1 MRKLTFIAIVTTLA
15 VGGSAACAS
24 KKFVRSSVGST
35 NQKVNALIHSLEETQ
50 AQTGRHERRI
60 ADIDDKT
67 GAALRSADAA
77 RGVATGAAH
86 AAKAAGS
93 RIDALDKA
101 SRKLVYDVATT
112 TDEANFSFGG
122 AELPEGAKVRI
133 DGMIH
138 ELVDDPKNVYIEIE
152 GHTDDRGSNAVNT
165 KVGLARAQA
174 VQKYLYDVHQVPL
187 HKMNIISF
195 GEDRPTASNKTEAGR
210 AQNRRIV
217 IRIRA

>member
-15 VGGSAACAS
+15 VSASAACAS
-24 KKFVRSSVGST
+24 KKFVRSSVGAT

-50 AQTGRHERRI
+50 AQTARHERRI
-60 ADIDDKT
+60 ADVDAKSS
-67 GAALRSADAA
+67 AAARSADAA
-77 RGVATGAAH
+77 HGVASGAAN
-86 AAKAAGS
+86 AAKTAGM
-93 RIDALDKA
+93 RLEALDKA
-101 SRKLVYDVATT
+101 SKKLLYDVAMT
-112 TDEANFSFGG
+112 TDETNFAFGG
-122 AELPEGAKVRI
+122 AELPDGAKVRI

-152 GHTDDRGSNAVNT
+152 GHTDDRGTNSVNA

-195 GEDRPTASNKTEAGR
+195 GEDRPVTSNRTEAGR
-210 AQNRRIV
+210 AQNRRII
-217 IRIRA
+217 IRIRV